1 VNAYRRLDPH
11 FEAPNQLKASAVD
24 RGSMVRIPI
33 GNEKSMR
40 VEVRSVAP
48 DANPYM
54 VMYSIFKT
62 GIEGDTAKTKNLRQ
76 AERYLPDNIYAALDD
91 FRKAKWTTALLGE
104 DVKGR
109 YADLKQ
115 AAADRC
121 ARQLGTFVKVPE
133 VQFHHEVYNQF
144 LWNMF

>member
-1 VNAYRRLDPH
+1 MNDLRGERL
-11 FEAPNQLKASAVD
+11 Q
-24 RGSMVRIPI
+24 
-33 GNEKSMR
+33 
-40 VEVRSVAP
+40 
-48 DANPYM
+48 
-54 VMYSIFKT
+54 VMLSPEELT
-62 GIEGDTAKTKNLRQ
+62 
-76 AERYLPDNIYAALDD
+76 ALDD
-91 FRKAKWTTALLGE
+91 FRKAKWTTELLGE

-109 YADLKQ
+109 YAVLKQ